1 MNDVAIYR
9 APRARTVNG
18 RRIISAA
25 VRAEMATI
33 ERLLSGAEHG
43 PVGDEALAERDRLW
57 SAYRNAEGQ
66 QPDLPLASTS
76 GNASSIAAPAPRGSI
91 EGPRARFSSLTRSS
105 PNLEPE
111 RRPVDGSS
119 PGLPDAGNQTRTGR
133 VDSGSGTY

>member
-25 VRAEMATI
+25 VRAEMDTI
-33 ERLLSGAEHG
+33 ERLLSGAQQG

-57 SAYRNAEGQ
+57 STHRNAEGQ

-76 GNASSIAAPAPRGSI
+76 GNASSIAAPSPRGSI
-91 EGPRARFSSLTRSS
+91 EGRCGRFSSDAPSTLK
-105 PNLEPE
+105 LEPE

-119 PGLPDAGNQTRTGR
+119 PGLPDAGNQTRTAR